1 MSAAARA
8 SALSNPLTPAMTGAR
23 RCGAAGRPVAVGA
36 AVGRGAGV
44 GGAGACAGAGAAT
57 TGAAAAAGATGA
69 GAGILIVGA
78 AVGLGG
84 KLIRTVSFFGCTLA
98 ASVGFGGTAP
108 EGGFGILSAITFWVQ
123 TRVDASRCQMLIRDR
138 SKTARISDFLGGHSQ
153 GQMGARNLFRSSGPM
168 SRIWRNEFRAPKKY
182 EMRCA
187 TAKRTGENRSVCK
200 SAWEACRQ

>member
-23 RCGAAGRPVAVGA
+23 RCGGASRPVAVGA
-36 AVGRGAGV
+36 AAGRGAGV
-44 GGAGACAGAGAAT
+44 GGAGACAGAGAPAI
-57 TGAAAAAGATGA
+57 GAAAAGGAAGA

-108 EGGFGILSAITFWVQ
+108 EGGFELLSAITFWIQ

-138 SKTARISDFLGGHSQ
+138 KRSD
-153 GQMGARNLFRSSGPM
+153 R
-168 SRIWRNEFRAPKKY
+168 
-182 EMRCA
+182 
-187 TAKRTGENRSVCK
+187 
-200 SAWEACRQ
+200 